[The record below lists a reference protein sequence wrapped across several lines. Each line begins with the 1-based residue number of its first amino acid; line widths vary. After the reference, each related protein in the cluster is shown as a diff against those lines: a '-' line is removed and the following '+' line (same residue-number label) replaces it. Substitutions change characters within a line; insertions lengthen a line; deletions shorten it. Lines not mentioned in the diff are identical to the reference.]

1 MAKMVNTENGWILR
15 DDWSIDDIQS
25 VAECMEITLTKG
37 QCVEVMEA
45 LCKGYDTNYG
55 ITWEGIESEIESLVA
70 EEA

>member
-1 MAKMVNTENGWILR
+1 MARMINTEHGWILR

-25 VAECMEITLTKG
+25 VAECMGITLTEG
-37 QCVEVMEA
+37 QCIEVMET

-55 ITWEGIESEIESLVA
+55 ITWEGIESVINSVIA